1 VYLGEWKSEEAA
13 TAYAKVIADFA
24 RPRPVPALD
33 GKLSVAEL
41 IAAFKGHV
49 EQYYRRP
56 DGTPTFEVD
65 GFRQSL
71 RPVRELFGSKAAED
85 FGPLDLEAVR
95 DRMIAAGLCRTLIN
109 RRIGRVKRCFKW
121 GVAKQIVPPHVLV
134 GLTSLEGLRPG
145 RSQARETAP
154 VRPVSE
160 DVVRATLPYLARH
173 IAGLVRFQLYT
184 GCRPG
189 EACLVRRSDLDTSGP
204 IWLYRPAYH
213 KLAYRGTARVIP
225 IGPKAQEVINEFR
238 SFNPTAYVFDPAA
251 AVREFHA
258 SRSDTRE
265 TPLFPSHAKRNTVR
279 RVKVGKRAPG
289 TRYTTASYGKA
300 VAAACDR
307 AFSPPDHL
315 ARQEGETLAAWNARL
330 TDDERAELK
339 AWRLAHRWHPNQLRH
354 RYASLVRKQ
363 FGLEAAQVTLGHVKA
378 NVTEIYAE
386 RNMALAS
393 KVAEAVG

>member
-1 VYLGEWKSEEAA
+1 LGEWKSEEAA
-13 TAYAKVIADFA
+13 TAYSKVIADFA
-24 RPRPVPALD
+24 RPRAVPALD

-56 DGTPTFEVD
+56 DSTPTFEVD

-145 RSQARETAP
+145 RSNARETAP

-160 DVVRATLPYLARH
+160 DVIRATIPYLPRH
-173 IAGLVRFQLYT
+173 IAGLVQFQLHT

-189 EACLVRRSDLDTSGP
+189 EACLVRRCDLDTSGS
-204 IWLYRPAYH
+204 IWLYRPAHH
-213 KLAYRGTARVIP
+213 KLAYRGTTRVIA
-225 IGPKAQEVINEFR
+225 IGPKAQEVLDEFKT
-238 SFNPTAYVFDPAA
+238 FDPAAYLFDPAA

-258 SRSDTRE
+258 ARSDSRE
-265 TPLFPSHAKRNTVR
+265 TPLYPSHSKRNAAK
-279 RVKVGKRAPG
+279 RVKVGKRPPG
-289 TRYTTASYGKA
+289 IRYTTSSYGKS
-300 VAAACDR
+300 VALACDR
-307 AFSPPDHL
+307 AFPPPDHL
-315 ARQEGETLAAWNARL
+315 VRRDGETLAAWNARL
-330 TDDERAELK
+330 TDDERTELRE
-339 AWRLAHRWHPNQLRH
+339 WRRARRWHPNQLRH
-354 RYASLVRKQ
+354 TFASRVRKQ
-363 FGLEAAQVTLGHVKA
+363 YGLEAAQVTLGHA
-378 NVTEIYAE
+378 RADVTQVYAE
-386 RNMALAS
+386 RNMALAA
-393 KVAEAVG
+393 KVAAAVG